1 MQSEVYDGWGIVPLS
16 ERELLTNGG
25 AGKLKKLVEII
36 GAAMEL
42 LQKAEKYWPNFRDG
56 FKKGWEAA

>member
-1 MQSEVYDGWGIVPLS
+1 MKSKVYEGWDIVPLS
-16 ERELLTNGG
+16 ERELQTIGG

-36 GAAMEL
+36 GAAVEL

-56 FKKGWEAA
+56 FKKG